1 MKAIFVGLL
10 LFLYG
15 GWAAAET
22 YKVIFVQG
30 TIIRQKTGAPL
41 KVGEEI
47 DKTEALEYKS
57 ADASAHAFN
66 PEFGRI
72 TLGKNGATLAASGGE
87 RESTRPMGLPSGT
100 YLILDF
106 AAQDFDPEKCEPSK
120 GKLVYQYEYN
130 GKKNERKLETRENQ
144 IILKKSALY
153 PEGVDYAQVKN
164 AHIVYEDPNGS
175 VIRLSYFPV
184 FADGQKLQNEVQMI
198 VNDSRRIGKDDRYIL
213 EQTFQYLTG
222 AYAKTDTTNVL
233 EWMDHVFDVRHRHD
247 FEAGL
252 GNPKLAILGD
262 RLEMNVDPVFLPNI
276 KLGLSKDA
284 LDHQDINVI
293 FTYKG
298 QKIEKTLNETNRNKL
313 TLDKN
318 SFYTDENGA
327 QIDPTQ
333 VQDIKLIYYTKK
345 DEPVL
350 ICRINPNFVS
360 EERAKKVVDSAIS
373 SLKDSGKDA
382 QSQKEAVIQELITN
396 FGGVFRP
403 NVESWLRQNYN
414 L

>member
-1 MKAIFVGLL
+1 MKAIFVGLI

-72 TLGKNGATLAASGGE
+72 TLGKSGATLAASGGE
-87 RESTRPMGLPSGT
+87 RDATRGFLPRGT
-100 YLILDF
+100 YLIFDY
-106 AAQDFDPEKCEPSK
+106 AAQDFDPEKCPPNE
-120 GKLVYQYEYN
+120 GFFVYRYEYQ
-130 GKKNERKLETRENQ
+130 GQTYERKFEVRENQ
-144 IILKKSALY
+144 VILKKNALY
-153 PEGVDYAQVKN
+153 PDGVDYAQVKKSQ
-164 AHIVYEDPNGS
+164 IVYNGLKVKAED
-175 VIRLSYFPV
+175 YFPV
-184 FADGQKLQNEVQMI
+184 FADGQKLQNEVQII
-198 VNDSRRIGKDDRYIL
+198 VNGCRSVGKDDRYII
-213 EQTFQYLTG
+213 EQTFQYISG
-222 AYAKTDTTNVL
+222 AYAKTDTANVL
-233 EWMDHVFDVRHRHD
+233 EWLDHVFDVRHRHD

-252 GNPKLAILGD
+252 GNSKLAILGD
-262 RLEMNVDPVFLPNI
+262 RLEMDVAPVFLPNI
-276 KLGLSKDA
+276 KLGQSKDA
-284 LDHQDINVI
+284 LDNQDVNVI

-360 EERAKKVVDSAIS
+360 EERAKKVVESAIS

-396 FGGVFRP
+396 FGGVYKP
-403 NVESWLRQNYN
+403 NVESWLRKNYN

>member
-1 MKAIFVGLL
+1 MKTIFVGLL
-10 LFLYG
+10 FFLYG

-30 TIIRQKTGAPL
+30 TIIRQKTGAAL

-87 RESTRPMGLPSGT
+87 RDATRYPGLPGGT
-100 YLILDF
+100 FLILDY
-106 AAQDFDPEKCEPSK
+106 AAEDYNPLTCPPEK
-120 GKLVYQYEYN
+120 GKVVYKYEYK
-130 GKKNERKLETRENQ
+130 GQKYERILETRENQ
-144 IILKKSALY
+144 IILKKAALY
-153 PEGVDYAQVKN
+153 PDGVEYSQIKN
-164 AHIVYEDPNGS
+164 SQIWYKPSNNDVGGFNEY
-175 VIRLSYFPV
+175 YPV
-184 FADGQKLQNEVQMI
+184 FADGQKLQKEVQII
-198 VNDSRRIGKDDRYIL
+198 VDDSRRIGQDDRYII
-213 EQTFQYLTG
+213 EQTIQYLNG
-222 AYAKTDTTNVL
+222 AYGKTNTNNVL
-233 EWMDHVFDVRHRHD
+233 EWLDHVFDVRHRHD

-252 GNPKLAILGD
+252 GGPKLAILGG
-262 RLEMNVDPVFLPNI
+262 RLEMNVDPVILPNMPD
-276 KLGLSKDA
+276 GPNDESK
-284 LDHQDINVI
+284 QDIIAV
-293 FTYKG
+293 FTFNG
-298 QKIEKTLNETNRNKL
+298 RKIEKTLNEANRNKL

-327 QIDPTQ
+327 QIDATQ
-333 VQDIKLIYYTKK
+333 VQDAKLIYYNKK

-350 ICRINPNFVS
+350 ICRINPNFVP
-360 EERAKKVVDSAIS
+360 EDRAKKVVESAIAS
-373 SLKDSGKDA
+373 FKDSSKDA
-382 QSQKEAVIQELITN
+382 ESQKQAIIQELITN
-396 FGGVFRP
+396 FGGVYKP